1 MKTIDLLKKVSAN
14 GCSAKVIAIV
24 NADNLPEITVIPN
37 TVYARKIDLSALRNI
52 LSAMNA
58 DDVFVIGR
66 SDGADYLLPSLTVYS
81 RIHCAILK
89 TGDLFQIMDCS
100 VNGTA
105 V

>member
-14 GCSAKVIAIV
+14 GRSAKVIAIA
-24 NADNLPEITVIPN
+24 NADN
-37 TVYARKIDLSALRNI
+37 

-58 DDVFVIGR
+58 DDVFIIGR
-66 SDGADYLLPSLTVYS
+66 SGGVDYLLPSLTVYS

-100 VNGTA
+100 LNGIA

>member
-1 MKTIDLLKKVSAN
+1 MKSIVLLKKLSENGLSAILIEI
-14 GCSAKVIAIV
+14 S
-24 NADNLPEITVIPN
+24 NAYNLSEIKVIPN

-100 VNGTA
+100 LNGTA